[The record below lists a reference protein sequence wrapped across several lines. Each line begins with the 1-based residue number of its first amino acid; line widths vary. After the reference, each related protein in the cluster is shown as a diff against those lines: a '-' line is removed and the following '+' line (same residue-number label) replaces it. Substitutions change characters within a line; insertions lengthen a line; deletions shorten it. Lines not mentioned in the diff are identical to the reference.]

1 MSGERTRIAN
11 AHDRLATLET
21 RARNAFGQS
30 LIQRRERGLA
40 LTQRAD
46 RAFGQA
52 LHRRADRL
60 ASLWALIRS
69 LGPEAVLSRGYALI
83 RDEAGT
89 LVRSIE
95 AAQPGR
101 ALSVQL
107 ADGSFGVTVA
117 GGEAGGTKPSA
128 PRPVRKVP
136 TPGTQGNLF

>member
-1 MSGERTRIAN
+1 MAERA
-11 AHDRLATLET
+11 E
-21 RARNAFGQS
+21 
-30 LIQRRERGLA
+30 
-40 LTQRAD
+40 

-83 RDEAGT
+83 RDEAGA
-89 LVRSIE
+89 LVRSVE

-117 GGEAGGTKPSA
+117 GGEAGGAKPPA
-128 PRPVRKVP
+128 PRPVRKGP
-136 TPGTQGNLF
+136 ASGTQGDLF